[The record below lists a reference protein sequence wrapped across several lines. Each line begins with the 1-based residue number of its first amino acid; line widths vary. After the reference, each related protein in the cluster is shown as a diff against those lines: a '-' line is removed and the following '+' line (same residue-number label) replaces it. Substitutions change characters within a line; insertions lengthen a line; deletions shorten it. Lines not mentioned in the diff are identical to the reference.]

1 MLLWWICRTVS
12 FRAGLGPVFG
22 RVFRQKGARALP
34 FVRAFPAPD
43 NVPVNLPFFVSV
55 WFGPAKFAMF
65 LSGMGGTPG
74 NSCSNKMYMLAR
86 HLRGGLGIVWV
97 HSADHISYRMLWTCQ
112 DPSETESWLEPP
124 KLAREIRRPIANV
137 SLGRQRNFVNRL
149 GGSVR

>member
-65 LSGMGGTPG
+65 LSGMGGNAWKQLQQQNVHVSSTFAWG
-74 NSCSNKMYMLAR
+74 AGDC
-86 HLRGGLGIVWV
+86 LG
-97 HSADHISYRMLWTCQ
+97 
-112 DPSETESWLEPP
+112 
-124 KLAREIRRPIANV
+124 
-137 SLGRQRNFVNRL
+137 SLGRPHKLPNAMDL
-149 GGSVR
+149 PGSVGNRKLAGITQTSPGDKETYCTSIPR

>member
-1 MLLWWICRTVS
+1 M
-12 FRAGLGPVFG
+12 
-22 RVFRQKGARALP
+22 P
-34 FVRAFPAPD
+34 FVRAVPAPD
-43 NVPVNLPFFVSV
+43 NVPVNLPFFSFGAV
-55 WFGPAKFAMF
+55 W
-65 LSGMGGTPG
+65 SGQIGNVVVRNGG
-74 NSCSNKMYMLAR
+74 NAWKQLQQ